1 MEYGI
6 ISCIPI
12 TVMIIGALITKRMVE
27 MIILSTL
34 VAAVIIYQQHFI
46 TGYFEMLYMSLS
58 NPSFQFLLI
67 LLLGFGALI
76 KLFEKSGSLMGFGNI
91 ISKFA
96 TTRKKTMFAT
106 WLMGVIVFVDDYLNV
121 LATSVSMRRVTD
133 KMKIPRE
140 HLAYAVNSMGACICV
155 VVPFTSW
162 AAYTVGIISEE
173 GLGFSDYLRSI
184 PFMFFPI
191 VSILVCLLVGLGIIP
206 KVGPIRKA
214 YKRVDEGGPILVPE
228 KAGTSIVDLELDED
242 VKPSTPLNFIIP
254 VIVLI
259 VVMFIF
265 DNDINYGIYAAIICQ
280 GIMYIAQRIMSFT
293 EFMQYVWSGVASM
306 STLAIVVCIAFIL
319 GHANEVMQFPEFVIG
334 VMTKTIA
341 PQFLPVLSFVI
352 VGLIAFAASSFWIL
366 ILITVPIFVPLSV
379 SMGVDPALVIAGIMS
394 GVAFGSKFCFYSE
407 AVFMTSAGTGISN
420 MTQIKA
426 VAPYVL
432 GSAAIAC
439 ILFIVAGFVF
449 V

>member
-12 TVMIIGALITKRMVE
+12 TVLIIGALITKRMAE
-27 MIILSTL
+27 MIIVSTV
-34 VAAVIIYQQHFI
+34 VAAIIIYKQSFI
-46 TGYFEMLYMSLS
+46 TGYAEMLYASLA

-76 KLFEKSGSLMGFGNI
+76 KLFEKSGSLLGFGNI
-91 ISKFA
+91 MSKIA
-96 TTRKKTMFAT
+96 TTQKKTMFAT
-106 WLMGVIVFVDDYLNV
+106 WLMGIIVFVDDYLNV
-121 LATSVSMRRVTD
+121 LAVSVSMRRVTD

-162 AAYTVGIISEE
+162 GAYMIGIIGGE
-173 GLGFSDYLRSI
+173 GLGFTDYVRSI
-184 PFMFFPI
+184 PFMFFPF
-191 VSILVCLLVGLGIIP
+191 VSILVCLLVAVGVIP
-206 KVGPIRKA
+206 KVGPIKKA
-214 YKRVDEGGPILVPE
+214 YQRVADGGPLQIQE
-228 KAGTSIVDLELDED
+228 KAGTSIVDLEIDDD
-242 VKPSTPLNFIIP
+242 VKPSSPLNFLIP
-254 VIVLI
+254 IAVLI

-265 DNDINYGIYAAIICQ
+265 DNNINYGIYAALICQ
-280 GIMYIAQRIMSFT
+280 GIMYIAQKIMTFT
-293 EFMQYVWSGVASM
+293 EFMQHIWAGVASM
-306 STLAIVVCIAFIL
+306 STLAIVICIAFML
-319 GHANEVMQFPEFVIG
+319 GHANEVMAFPEFVID
-334 VMTKTIA
+334 VMTKAIM
-341 PQFLPVLSFVI
+341 PEFLPVLTFII

-366 ILITVPIFVPLSV
+366 ILITVPIFIPLSV
-379 SMGVDPALVIAGIMS
+379 SMGVDPSLVIAGIMS
-394 GVAFGSKFCFYSE
+394 GVAFGSKFCFYSD

-432 GSAAIAC
+432 GSAVIAC
-439 ILFIVAGFVF
+439 ILFIIAGFIF